1 MVFQNYALYPDKTV
15 FENMGFGLTMRNVAR
30 KEIED
35 RVRRAAEILRIEP
48 LLGRRPAQLSGGQR
62 QRVAVGRVIV
72 RDPKVFLFDE
82 PLSNLDAHLRVAMR
96 KELIK
101 LHRRLRATMVYV
113 THDQVEAMT
122 MGDVIVVMRDGKIQ
136 QHGPPLEVF
145 NRPANVFVAS
155 FIGAPPMNMLSG
167 SLGSH
172 EDRLVFRAGPNSV
185 PLPPAMG
192 RALGHAAGR
201 EVVFGIRPQ
210 DLAVQRELEQDS
222 TGLGGEIVLVERLG
236 TETHVDVDI
245 GGLSV
250 QASLPPTTDL
260 TEGQRVRV
268 SLDFTK
274 GPCLRCGG
282 GWSPL
287 PRHRLTAELR
297 PPTCRL
303 QTEIT
308 SSRSIAT
315 RGTTMRWP
323 SSMPMRACAWSASRR
338 PSAINP
344 WIGRRATPLA
354 SAPWP
359 ACPFPSPPAR
369 PGPCRARSWTPPTSM
384 AQQGWT
390 ERSCRLPTATRST
403 GARRSS
409 SSTSPGN
416 RPASWSSSPRDR

>member
-1 MVFQNYALYPDKTV
+1 MAPFVSFEDIRKAFGDVVAVNDFNLSIEQGQFVALVGPSGCGKSTVLRMAAGLEAITSGRIRIDGRVVNDVEPKDRDIAMVFQNYALYPDKTV
-15 FENMGFGLTMRNVAR
+15 FENMGFGLAMRNVPR

-35 RVRRAAEILRIEP
+35 RVRRAAGILRIEP

-145 NRPANVFVAS
+145 NRPANMFVAS

-167 SLGSH
+167 TLDSH
-172 EDRLVFRAGPNSV
+172 DGHIVFRAGPNVV

-210 DLAVQRELEQDS
+210 DLAIERNLERNS
-222 TGLGGEIVLVERLG
+222 TGLDGEIVLVERLG

-250 QASLPPTTDL
+250 QASLPPTADPA
-260 TEGQRVRV
+260 EGQRVRV
-268 SLDFTK
+268 SLDFTRAHVFDAA
-274 GPCLRCGG
+274 GEGVLCHG
-282 GWSPL
+282 
-287 PRHRLTAELR
+287 AD
-297 PPTCRL
+297 CR
-303 QTEIT
+303 
-308 SSRSIAT
+308 
-315 RGTTMRWP
+315 
-323 SSMPMRACAWSASRR
+323 
-338 PSAINP
+338 
-344 WIGRRATPLA
+344 
-354 SAPWP
+354 
-359 ACPFPSPPAR
+359 
-369 PGPCRARSWTPPTSM
+369 
-384 AQQGWT
+384 
-390 ERSCRLPTATRST
+390 
-403 GARRSS
+403 
-409 SSTSPGN
+409 
-416 RPASWSSSPRDR
+416 